1 MRIKARR
8 SKRGMTTDNFADW
21 NQVQKDL
28 VTAASDHTMAWYIL
42 NDQNQVVPA
51 DYHEWRE
58 WNETRTTHII
68 WDCTVVG
75 VRIMT
80 AFFGEGPRLFETARC
95 SDESGFEVVDGYLIW
110 ADAAAGHRR
119 RVDEL
124 QFL

>member
-1 MRIKARR
+1 
-8 SKRGMTTDNFADW
+8 MTTDNFADW

-42 NDQNQVVPA
+42 NDQNKVVPA
-51 DYHEWRE
+51 DYREWRE

-110 ADAAAGHRR
+110 ADAEAGHRR